1 MHRVNGCI
9 QSSLCCFHVIERITM
24 DDIQKL
30 LWGET
35 IDGVSL
41 LEILLM
47 RRQPNHVEMA
57 ELMVN
62 MAKAFTRSE
71 VAKARKDID
80 EFLLKI
86 AIEYFGGMK

>member
-1 MHRVNGCI
+1 
-9 QSSLCCFHVIERITM
+9 M

-47 RRQPNHVEMA
+47 RRQPNPDVEMA

-62 MAKAFTRSE
+62 MAKAFTPPE